1 MTTLITRT
9 GQQYSSATP
18 HKLKAFR
25 YLMGYHA
32 GVCELIMK
40 KYSQPYIYIDLNC
53 GAGDQPEYC
62 EFGDEVLGSPII
74 AIQELNKKGIHPIC
88 HFCDSNQEAL
98 DNLKV
103 AIQSRSLRCEA
114 HYWFGDNKNSLLSIA
129 EELCDS
135 QFNGLIYSDPNG
147 KQDFPLNEIK
157 QVIHLPQMRKVDILM
172 NAATT
177 YLKRWEANPKVNWE
191 PPSLNDITFDNGKER
206 TFIRQPEYEDRSMK
220 WTFIY
225 ATNWAKQKNL
235 EKIRL
240 YDINSEIGREI
251 SNHISNPR
259 STALPIDR
267 DGTIGIQQKLDL
279 STDDSN
285 TRNTEVDS

>member
-1 MTTLITRT
+1 MTTLTTRT

-18 HKLKAFR
+18 YKLKAFR

-74 AIQELNKKGIHPIC
+74 ALQELNKKGIHPIC

-129 EELCDS
+129 EGLCDS

-147 KQDFPLNEIK
+147 KQDFPLSEIK

-177 YLKRWEANPKVNWE
+177 YEDGYKSGYAALQIIGQTDNYTIKSIVSLALNQANSVSSWDGGFN
-191 PPSLNDITFDNGKER
+191 I
-206 TFIRQPEYEDRSMK
+206 I
-220 WTFIY
+220 
-225 ATNWAKQKNL
+225 KNAL
-235 EKIRL
+235 
-240 YDINSEIGREI
+240 SELRRANI
-251 SNHISNPR
+251 
-259 STALPIDR
+259 
-267 DGTIGIQQKLDL
+267 
-279 STDDSN
+279 
-285 TRNTEVDS
+285 